1 MSDYDALLQSIS
13 AMAEDIQ
20 ALHVVAANQCAPE
33 VNALIATAS
42 RDASRIEQTLDRLLD
57 HAGHSAGLAL
67 FRMLC
72 RYYYRIDPAATA
84 DYVHAWRE
92 LWDADEMEGSHG

>member
-20 ALHVVAANQCAPE
+20 ALHAVAASQCAPE
-33 VNALIATAS
+33 VNAIIATGS
-42 RDASRIEQTLDRLLD
+42 RDARQIEQTLDRLLD
-57 HAGHSAGLAL
+57 HAGHPAGLEL
-67 FRMLC
+67 FKTLC
-72 RYYYRIDPAATA
+72 RYYYPIDPAATA

-92 LWDADEMEGSHG
+92 LWDADEMEGSHD